1 MNKPSRILLRSLF
14 KDKDLVDSSIR
25 SFEWFVDEG
34 MQQIVDQ
41 TGVIEPTI
49 IPPNVEELKVVLGNV
64 RIGKPIT
71 IEAEGSERL
80 LYPSE
85 ARIRNLTYA
94 APIFLTFKTYID
106 GRLTETVERNIGM
119 LPIMLKSK
127 YCLLRGLSK
136 DELIEKGEDPYDPGG
151 YFIINGTER
160 VLVAVE
166 DLAPNHF
173 TVESASSG
181 PSKYVGKIFSTF
193 GSYRIPT
200 TIEQLSDGIV
210 YVSFS
215 RANKLPF
222 VLLLKA
228 LGMTTDQEIME
239 AVSKGF
245 EFSELIANLYETVE
259 IKDPEDAM
267 DKISKLIGINQ
278 SREIRLERTANLI
291 DNLFLPHVGRDEKCR
306 MLKAHNL
313 CKLVRNFLLITHG
326 YLPEDD
332 KDHYKNKRLKL
343 AGGLLADL
351 FQASLT
357 TLINDVLYNF
367 QRIVKRGKF
376 PSFSVVVRNQLLTSR
391 IYSAMATGNWV
402 GGRNGISQRMMRLNY
417 LESLSHLQRVVSP
430 LSSSQENFAAREL
443 HGTHFGRLCPVE
455 TPEGTNIGLKKNL
468 AIFAKIS
475 EASDEASV
483 LTLLS
488 NTGLKKITG

>member
-1 MNKPSRILLRSLF
+1 MNKASRILLKSIF
-14 KDKDLVDSSIR
+14 KDKGLVDSSIK

-41 TGVIEPTI
+41 VGTIEPTI
-49 IPPNVEELKVVLGNV
+49 IPPNVEELKVVLGEV

-94 APIFLTFKTYID
+94 APIFLTFKTYVD
-106 GRLTETVERNIGM
+106 GKLTETVERNIGM
-119 LPIMLKSK
+119 LPIMLRSK

-173 TVESASSG
+173 TVQSTSTG

-200 TIEQLSDGIV
+200 TLEQLNDGIV

-215 RANKLPF
+215 RANRIPF

-228 LGMTTDQEIME
+228 LGMTNDQEIME
-239 AVSKGF
+239 SISRGYDF
-245 EFSELIANLYETVE
+245 PELVANLYEAVE
-259 IKDPEDAM
+259 VKDSEEAM

-278 SREIRLERTANLI
+278 SREVRLERTANLI
-291 DNLFLPHVGRDEKCR
+291 DNLFLPHVGRDEKYR
-306 MLKAHNL
+306 LMKAHNL
-313 CKLVRNFLLITHG
+313 CRLVRSFLLVSHG

-343 AGGLLADL
+343 AGELLADL
-351 FQASLT
+351 FQSSLT

-402 GGRNGISQRMMRLNY
+402 GGRTGISQRMMRLNY

-430 LSSSQENFAAREL
+430 LSSSEENFAAREL

-475 EASDEASV
+475 ESSDEASV
-483 LTLLS
+483 LSSLS
-488 NTGLKKITG
+488 NIGLKRIDG